1 MNRLEPIRKLQIGK
15 MNIQLRNA
23 LWNVIYDSFFH
34 KRTFYSGWSASEYPS
49 LFEQL
54 YDTMF
59 NVRIDD
65 FQIEQKQVHAEL
77 KKRFFK
83 LKWNEVYDL
92 IEFIAENLSHISFKN
107 KCNKALER
115 EFSGYRFI
123 GNQITPISNDEELKE
138 IEAAI
143 MHPVEVVTVHIK
155 KSLALM

>member
-1 MNRLEPIRKLQIGK
+1 MNRLEPIRKLKIGK

-34 KRTFYSGWSASEYPS
+34 KRTFYSGWSGSEYPS

-54 YDTMF
+54 YDTIF

-92 IEFIAENLSHISFKN
+92 IEFIAESLSHLCFSKN
-107 KCNKALER
+107 QVQSSVSLDTVFSTLVLLRHR
-115 EFSGYRFI
+115 ETF
-123 GNQITPISNDEELKE
+123 
-138 IEAAI
+138 
-143 MHPVEVVTVHIK
+143 VEDSHH
-155 KSLALM
+155 LR

>member
-1 MNRLEPIRKLQIGK
+1 

-34 KRTFYSGWSASEYPS
+34 KRTFYSGWSGSEYPS

-54 YDTMF
+54 YDTIF

-92 IEFIAENLSHISFKN
+92 IEFIAESLSHLCFSKN
-107 KCNKALER
+107 QVQSSVSLDTVFSTLVLLRHR
-115 EFSGYRFI
+115 ETF
-123 GNQITPISNDEELKE
+123 
-138 IEAAI
+138 
-143 MHPVEVVTVHIK
+143 VEDSHH
-155 KSLALM
+155 LR

>member
-1 MNRLEPIRKLQIGK
+1 MNRLEPIRKLKIGK

-34 KRTFYSGWSASEYPS
+34 KRTFYSGWSGSEYPS

-54 YDTMF
+54 YDTIF

-92 IEFIAENLSHISFKN
+92 IEFIAESLSHLCFSKN
-107 KCNKALER
+107 QVQSSVSLDTVFSTLVLLRHR
-115 EFSGYRFI
+115 ETF
-123 GNQITPISNDEELKE
+123 
-138 IEAAI
+138 
-143 MHPVEVVTVHIK
+143 VED
-155 KSLALM
+155 S